1 MPDMRG
7 HNVLTKTIRFIAS
20 AMIAAALLG
29 AGPCGGGDKVMSPAN
44 DVASVQIIATPTNP
58 RVGETTILGAIPVN
72 AGGVAVNGVV
82 CEMDSSAPAILLVT
96 PDGAGWR
103 GRGVATGIAV
113 VTARCPNNIQ
123 SALTITV
130 RPAQVR
136 LTINRLG
143 DGNGSVFINPPG
155 GTYDSGTTVVI
166 TATALAG
173 STFTGWGGACAGAA
187 ATCML
192 VLNADQTVS
201 TTFIV
206 GLPTRIIALSGNLAF
221 GNVTV
226 GQQVQAMLT
235 ITNNGTGPLTV
246 TGLTG
251 PAGGAYTAS
260 WTNGIIPAGG
270 AQQVTVFFKPSVA
283 QSYAGTLTVNGDHTS
298 GVNTIAI
305 SGTGVGGPAGGGT
318 ARYDGTYDLTYR
330 VPAPGG
336 VFQTITAQ
344 RYITIRNGAMTS
356 SDGAITSG
364 SVDASGVVRF
374 TSVCTINSTT
384 ATWTGTMNTS
394 APAGANAGSGTYS
407 CALAI
412 GGGNANPW
420 SIAQR

>member
-1 MPDMRG
+1 MTDVRM
-7 HNVLTKTIRFIAS
+7 HNILCKSSRIFASIVATIL
-20 AMIAAALLG
+20 LLG

-44 DVASVQIIATPTNP
+44 GVASVQIIATPTNP
-58 RVGETTILGAIPVN
+58 RVGETTILGAVPVN
-72 AGGVAVNGVV
+72 AGGVAVNGVA
-82 CEMDSSAPAILLVT
+82 CQMASSNPAILLVT

-103 GRGVATGIAV
+103 GRGVAPGIAM
-113 VTARCPNNIQ
+113 VTATCPNNIQ

-187 ATCML
+187 ATCTL
-192 VLNADQTVS
+192 VLNADQTAS
-201 TTFIV
+201 TTFIL
-206 GLPTRIIALSGNLAF
+206 GLPTRIIALTGNLAF

-226 GQQVQAMLT
+226 GQQVQAILT

-270 AQQVTVFFKPSVA
+270 AQQVTVFFRPSAA
-283 QSYAGTLTVNGDHTS
+283 QSYAGVLTVNGDQTS
-298 GVNTIAI
+298 GVNSIAI

-318 ARYDGTYDLTYR
+318 AKYDGTYDLTYR
-330 VPAPGG
+330 YPTPGG
-336 VFQTITAQ
+336 FVTTTAQ
-344 RYITIRNGAMTS
+344 RYISIRNGVITS
-356 SDGAITSG
+356 TDGAITNG
-364 SVDASGVVRF
+364 SVDAAGAVRF
-374 TSVCTINSTT
+374 TTPCPANSFA
-384 ATWTGTMNTS
+384 ATWTGTMNAT
-394 APAGANAGSGTYS
+394 AAVGANAGAGNYS
-407 CALAI
+407 CVLPI
-412 GGGNANPW
+412 GGGNVIPW

>member
-20 AMIAAALLG
+20 AMIAAVLLG
-29 AGPCGGGDKVMSPAN
+29 AGPCGGGDKVMSPAI

-72 AGGVAVNGVV
+72 AGGVAVNGVA
-82 CEMDSSAPAILLVT
+82 CQMASSDPAILLVT

-103 GRGVATGIAV
+103 GRGVAAGIAV
-113 VTARCPNNIQ
+113 VTARCGNIQ
-123 SALTITV
+123 SVLTITV

-136 LTINRLG
+136 LTVNRLG

-187 ATCML
+187 ATCTL
-192 VLNADQTVS
+192 VLNADQTAS

-206 GLPTRIIALSGNLAF
+206 GLPTRIIALTGNLAF

-226 GQQVQAMLT
+226 GQQVQAILT

-270 AQQVTVFFKPSVA
+270 AQQVTVFFRPSAA
-283 QSYAGTLTVNGDHTS
+283 QSYAGVLTVNGDQTS
-298 GVNTIAI
+298 GVNAIAI
-305 SGTGVGGPAGGGT
+305 SGTGTGGPAVGGT
-318 ARYDGTYDLTYR
+318 AKYDGTYDLTYR

-344 RYITIRNGAMTS
+344 RYVAIRNGTITS
-356 SDGAITSG
+356 TDGAITSG

-374 TSVCTINSTT
+374 TSVCTINNST
-384 ATWTGTMNTS
+384 ATWTGNMNTT
-394 APAGANAGSGTYS
+394 AAAGANAGAGFYS
-407 CALAI
+407 CASPI
-412 GGGNANPW
+412 GGGNSNPW